1 MTDKKVTR
9 RSFLKGLGA
18 TAAVAATGVP
28 TGAGKKTDP
37 LKTMLN
43 QLKKLDKDS
52 GAKFALFRE
61 VKRMQREPTRLNKN
75 LAQQVVNNFLKD
87 KKITQNFANKIV
99 ALLNGT
105 SEERKKFMSAFNSE
119 EDKRIKK
126 ANEIREKAI
135 KYTQKKNLPVVVN
148 LDGTLRQLDRKKGE
162 QVVYKRIPGNKQG
175 GVMPRIT
182 SESYRK
188 NQEKFKKEAKK
199 RKLPIR
205 LRGAGSAAGE
215 DGVHK
220 IFEGPQLIKMEK
232 DYRKGGMVLST
243 VDNRKK
249 R

>member
-43 QLKKLDKDS
+43 QLKKLNKDS

-105 SEERKKFMSAFNSE
+105 SEERKKFMSAFNAE
-119 EDKRIKK
+119 EDKRFKK

-148 LDGTLRQLDRKKGE
+148 LDGTLRQLDLNKGE

-175 GVMPRIT
+175 AVMPSIT

-188 NQEKFKKEAKK
+188 NQEKYKKEAKK

-205 LRGAGSAAGE
+205 RRGVGSAADE

-220 IFEGPQLIKMEK
+220 IFEGPKIIKIEK

>member
-43 QLKKLDKDS
+43 QLKKLNKDS

-75 LAQQVVNNFLKD
+75 LAQKVVNNFLKD

-105 SEERKKFMSAFNSE
+105 TEERKKFISAFDSE
-119 EDKRIKK
+119 EDKRFKK

-148 LDGTLRQLDRKKGE
+148 LDGTLRQLNQKKGE

-175 GVMPRIT
+175 AVMPSIT

-188 NQEKFKKEAKK
+188 KQEKDKKKP
-199 RKLPIR
+199 PIR

-215 DGVHK
+215 NGVHK
-220 IFEGPQLIKMEK
+220 IFEGPQLIKIQK
-232 DYRKGGMVLST
+232 DYRKGGMILST
-243 VDNRKK
+243 VDNRKNK
-249 R
+249 

>member
-1 MTDKKVTR
+1 MTVTR

-43 QLKKLDKDS
+43 QLKKLNKDS
-52 GAKFALFRE
+52 TAKFALFRE

-75 LAQQVVNNFLKD
+75 LAQKVVNDFLKD

-105 SEERKKFMSAFNSE
+105 SEERKKFMSAFNAE
-119 EDKRIKK
+119 EDKRFKK

-148 LDGTLRQLDRKKGE
+148 LDGTLRQLDQNKGE

-175 GVMPRIT
+175 AVMPSIT
-182 SESYRK
+182 SESFRK
-188 NQEKFKKEAKK
+188 KQEKNKERKK
-199 RKLPIR
+199 KLAIR

-220 IFEGPQLIKMEK
+220 IFEGPQLIKIEK

>member
-1 MTDKKVTR
+1 MTDKKITR

-18 TAAVAATGVP
+18 ATAVAATGVP

-43 QLKKLDKDS
+43 QLKNLNKETS
-52 GAKFALFRE
+52 AKFALYRE
-61 VKRMQREPTRLNKN
+61 VKRMQREPTTRNKN
-75 LAQQVVNNFLKD
+75 LAQKVVNNFLKD
-87 KKITQNFANKIV
+87 KKVTQNFANRIV

-105 SEERKKFMSAFNSE
+105 SEERKKFMSAFNAE
-119 EDKRIKK
+119 EDKRFKK

-135 KYTQKKNLPVVVN
+135 KYTQKKNLPVVVKA
-148 LDGTLRQLDRKKGE
+148 DGTLRQLDQNKGE

-175 GVMPRIT
+175 AVMPSIT

-188 NQEKFKKEAKK
+188 KQEKYKKERKK
-199 RKLPIR
+199 RKIPIR

-220 IFEGPQLIKMEK
+220 IFEGPQLIKIEK

-243 VDNRKK
+243 VDNRKNK
-249 R
+249 

>member
-28 TGAGKKTDP
+28 TGAGKKTDT

-52 GAKFALFRE
+52 NAKFALVRE
-61 VKRMQREPTRLNKN
+61 VKRMQREPTRYNKS
-75 LAQQVVNNFLKD
+75 LAEKVVNNFLKD
-87 KKITQNFANKIV
+87 KSITQNFANRIV

-105 SEERKKFMSAFNSE
+105 REERKKFISAYNSE
-119 EDKRIKK
+119 EDKRLKK
-126 ANEIREKAI
+126 ANEVRKKAI
-135 KYTQKKNLPVVVN
+135 KYTQKNNLPVVVN
-148 LDGTLRQLDRKKGE
+148 LDGTLQQLDRKKGE

-220 IFEGPQLIKMEK
+220 IFEGPPLIKMEK

-243 VDNRKK
+243 IDNRKK